1 MHETT
6 GIQAEPARTRVED
19 IVPPDILAD
28 PLIDRAHLEQVLA
41 APEKFLPKPVHQAV
55 AEPERPPQEPESR
68 FARRSKMLGLLGAA
82 ALLTGSIAAAA
93 MLRDRP
99 PEHSGLGVTQPS
111 DAGITGAAALG
122 AFAIPSP
129 RGPSATGPTL
139 PATSETTPVTQ
150 PGTSP
155 AGNPVAPVVPEAVTP
170 AAGTSTSAPASK
182 RELVE
187 RFYRQV
193 DVNPSGALKML
204 TGAVA
209 GEQPGDLVRAWSAM
223 DSVRVESAREQPDGS
238 VLALVTMLDDDGR
251 QLRITQQLWFTGADG
266 GLISQARLL
275 SAQHTS

>member
-1 MHETT
+1 
-6 GIQAEPARTRVED
+6 
-19 IVPPDILAD
+19 
-28 PLIDRAHLEQVLA
+28 
-41 APEKFLPKPVHQAV
+41 
-55 AEPERPPQEPESR
+55 
-68 FARRSKMLGLLGAA
+68 
-82 ALLTGSIAAAA
+82 
-93 MLRDRP
+93 
-99 PEHSGLGVTQPS
+99 
-111 DAGITGAAALG
+111 G

-129 RGPSATGPTL
+129 RGPSATGPAL
-139 PATSETTPVTQ
+139 PATSETTPVTP

-238 VLALVTMLDDDGR
+238 VLAVVTMLDDDGR